1 MPFKKNIN
9 GNGTPTP
16 DEKKPDTRTNDE
28 IPIEELQNLIAEE
41 HAMLMLYKGLTYD
54 YRYRATLN
62 HVRHNQDNIFLD
74 NLYIS
79 GVSNIL
85 YKILL

>member
-1 MPFKKNIN
+1 
-9 GNGTPTP
+9 
-16 DEKKPDTRTNDE
+16 
-28 IPIEELQNLIAEE
+28 
-41 HAMLMLYKGLTYD
+41 MLMLYKGLTYD

>member
-1 MPFKKNIN
+1 MI
-9 GNGTPTP
+9 T
-16 DEKKPDTRTNDE
+16 DTV
-28 IPIEELQNLIAEE
+28 
-41 HAMLMLYKGLTYD
+41 
-54 YRYRATLN
+54 TLN